1 MKLLA
6 DTDNVRR
13 QVVLGRAPVQ
23 MVLVVVHRLGRR
35 RGALHLGGQ
44 VARPAGSREVE
55 VGRVRVLGRVVM
67 LVRGAGAGDDSANGP
82 RRLRGVQQ
90 GAGVQA
96 GGQRAGERAGQARAR
111 HPGHAHQLV
120 RRVRVRC
127 EQREQS

>member
-23 MVLVVVHRLGRR
+23 MVLVVVVVHRLGGR

-44 VARPAGSREVE
+44 VARPAGGREVE
-55 VGRVRVLGRVVM
+55 VGRVRMLGRVVM
-67 LVRGAGAGDDSANGP
+67 LVRGAGAGDDGANGP

-90 GAGVQA
+90 GAGV
-96 GGQRAGERAGQARAR
+96 
-111 HPGHAHQLV
+111 
-120 RRVRVRC
+120 
-127 EQREQS
+127 